1 MLTNQ
6 AKHPTTGIPMPRKDH
21 ESVGAVLEQT
31 GNSVLTA
38 LGRGPVSLSAPALP
52 SGQVEP
58 SQGVGSSSVSSVDVT
73 ASLRDLAELHKDGFL
88 DDEEF
93 FEAKRQLLGK
103 L

>member
-1 MLTNQ
+1 MS
-6 AKHPTTGIPMPRKDH
+6 P
-21 ESVGAVLEQT
+21 SV
-31 GNSVLTA
+31 
-38 LGRGPVSLSAPALP
+38 PALP
-52 SGQVEP
+52 PGRGEV